1 MQRQRSYTNIVIL
14 FGKVSHKTYAVS
26 CLFIT
31 MQELPKQPKGGIKDT
46 IVVRKRGNGPVLQ
59 HPGL

>member
-1 MQRQRSYTNIVIL
+1 MQRQRSYTNVVIL
-14 FGKVSHKTYAVS
+14 FGKVSRKTYAVS

-31 MQELPKQPKGGIKDT
+31 VQELPKQPKGGIKDM

-59 HPGL
+59 HSGL